1 MAFKQ
6 LFELLGSTYLR
17 DSETECSICLEP
29 EDQTPAMPDKH
40 AVRLRT
46 CTHVFHL
53 HCIRT
58 WLNSQTQGGHG
69 GTCPMFRRYLP
80 RISESSCFGQELSDV
95 PLHPARLHEI
105 AMFIPLRNNAASH
118 IINSLSAQV
127 TRLERQNE
135 RERRQLQRTC
145 GHHRNLQGE
154 QRMRESDSKLRRL
167 RRDLRAA
174 TGRVQASRNS
184 SSEGELVN
192 IRPT

>member
-1 MAFKQ
+1 M
-6 LFELLGSTYLR
+6 
-17 DSETECSICLEP
+17 C
-29 EDQTPAMPDKH
+29 
-40 AVRLRT
+40 
-46 CTHVFHL
+46 
-53 HCIRT
+53 
-58 WLNSQTQGGHG
+58 
-69 GTCPMFRRYLP
+69 RRYLP

-174 TGRVQASRNS
+174 TGRVQSSRNS